1 MIFQKNLFKFLTF
14 CGMIRLS
21 KKYQTSGGVS
31 MAQNRIITIARQFGS
46 GGREVAKKVAD
57 LMGIDF
63 YDKELIAIAAKESG
77 LSETL
82 FEGIEEK
89 PTNSLLYSLVM
100 GIQSGRGTYYR
111 YGDVLNSDGIF
122 RIQSQVIR
130 NLAEEKSCVIV
141 GRCSDYILREQEK
154 LVNVFIHADDEW
166 RIKRVMDLYDMKEK
180 EAENTI
186 TKTDKRRSS
195 FYNFYTNKVWG
206 NVNNYQISI
215 DTSKVSLD
223 QAAELIVSYSN
234 MAFGEK

>member
-1 MIFQKNLFKFLTF
+1 M
-14 CGMIRLS
+14 S
-21 KKYQTSGGVS
+21 
-31 MAQNRIITIARQFGS
+31 QNKIITIARQFGS
-46 GGREVAKKVAD
+46 GGRDVAKKVSE
-57 LMGIDF
+57 LMGTAF

-82 FEGIEEK
+82 FDGIEEK

-130 NLAEEKSCVIV
+130 NLAEEHSCVIV
-141 GRCSDYILREQEK
+141 GRCSDYILREQK
-154 LVNVFIHADDEW
+154 RLVNVFVHADLEW
-166 RIKRVMDLYDMKEK
+166 RVRRVMELYQMKEK
-180 EAENTI
+180 EAENLI

-206 NVNNYQISI
+206 NADNYHISLDTSKISI
-215 DTSKVSLD
+215 DQT
-223 QAAELIVSYSN
+223 AELIVSYAN
-234 MAFGEK
+234 MAMGE

>member
-1 MIFQKNLFKFLTF
+1 
-14 CGMIRLS
+14 
-21 KKYQTSGGVS
+21 
-31 MAQNRIITIARQFGS
+31 
-46 GGREVAKKVAD
+46 
-57 LMGIDF
+57 MGIDF

-215 DTSKVSLD
+215 DTSKVTLD

-234 MAFGEK
+234 MAFGDK